1 MISIRSL
8 EALEKDILDLFGAI
22 AVLKHDNLGGATTEE
37 FQGVKGRIEELLKF
51 AENLEQTSKEMAF

>member
-22 AVLKHDNLGGATTEE
+22 QVLKERNLGGSTTEQ
-37 FQGVKGRIEELLKF
+37 FQGVKGRIQELLKV